1 MNGCPCFRV
10 TFKEDKMRVDFQQVQ
25 TITEVDNPY
34 KGEYSIR
41 PKMDEQI
48 LPTRGRVLFEDVVV
62 QAIPI
67 IRTSNPSVGTT
78 VYIANEV

>member
-1 MNGCPCFRV
+1 MNGCPGFRV

-25 TITEVDNPY
+25 TITEVNNPY
-34 KGEYSIR
+34 NGEYSIR

-48 LPTRGRVLFEDVVV
+48 LPTKGRVLFEDVIV

-67 IRTSNPSVGTT
+67 IYTSNPSGGTT
-78 VYIANEV
+78 VYIG

>member
-25 TITEVDNPY
+25 TITEVNNPY
-34 KGEYSIR
+34 NGEYSIR

-62 QAIPI
+62 QAVPI
-67 IRTSNPSVGTT
+67 IRTSNSSGGTT